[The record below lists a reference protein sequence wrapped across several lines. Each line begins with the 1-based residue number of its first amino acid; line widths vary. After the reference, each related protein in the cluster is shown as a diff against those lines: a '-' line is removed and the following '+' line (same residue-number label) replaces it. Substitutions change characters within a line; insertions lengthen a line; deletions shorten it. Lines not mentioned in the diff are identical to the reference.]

1 MWTESVDLHCHSWH
15 SDGLFS
21 PKEMAERAYN
31 SGVKVWSL
39 TDHDTNAGWDEAR
52 ETCEKLGIRFIP
64 GVEITCKVE
73 MKSRTHSPSS
83 WHLLAYFPEGASQE
97 FSDWLYD
104 MKEARVPRMKS
115 MLEALRELGHD
126 IPLRDVEKYAE
137 GSLGRPHLARA
148 MIDHG
153 IVESISEAF
162 DQWIGNDAP
171 AFRERP
177 LPSVSEAVKMVQQ
190 SGGITSLAHPFYYG
204 IETNVLI
211 PNLLKL
217 GVDCVEAVHNS
228 HPDSYRL
235 ELMQQGIPI
244 SVGGDSH
251 GTENRPSPGKITV
264 PIKYLHPCFRP

>member
-15 SDGLFS
+15 SDGVFS

-31 SGVKVWSL
+31 SGVRVWSL
-39 TDHDTNAGWDEAR
+39 TDHDTDTGWDEASKA
-52 ETCEKLGIRFIP
+52 CEELGMRFIP
-64 GVEITCKVE
+64 GVEITCQVE
-73 MKSRTHSPSS
+73 MESDTHAPSS

-97 FSDWLYD
+97 FSDWLHE
-104 MKEARVPRMKS
+104 MKEARVPRMKL
-115 MLEALRELGHD
+115 MLEALKELGHE
-126 IPLRDVEKYAE
+126 IPLEDVEKYAE

-148 MIDHG
+148 MMDHG

-162 DQWIGNDAP
+162 DIWIGNGRP

-177 LPSVSEAVKMVQQ
+177 LPTIAEAVKMVQQ

-204 IETNVLI
+204 IETN
-211 PNLLKL
+211 LLVPCLLRL

-235 ELMQQGIPI
+235 ELMQQGLSI

-251 GTENRPSPGKITV
+251 GIQKRPSPGKMPV
-264 PIKYLHPCFRP
+264 SIKHLHPCFRP